1 MEEAMTRSARR
12 TIARIVAVPALT
24 LGLLAPAAAAGAQ
37 EYGDEWSPEAQQ
49 PGDEWSP
56 EVQQPGDEWS
66 PEAQQPGDEWSGDAQ
81 QPGDEW
87 SGEQRYDDAWYG
99 QPSSGGRYGLFGL
112 L

>member
-12 TIARIVAVPALT
+12 RIARIVAVPALT
-24 LGLLAPAAAAGAQ
+24 LGLLAPAAAAGARQ
-37 EYGDEWSPEAQQ
+37 YGDEWYPEAQQ

-56 EVQQPGDEWS
+56 
-66 PEAQQPGDEWSGDAQ
+66 DAQ

-99 QPSSGGRYGLFGL
+99 EPSSGRRYGLLGL

>member
-12 TIARIVAVPALT
+12 RIARIVAVPALT
-24 LGLLAPAAAAGAQ
+24 LGLLTPAAAAGVRQ
-37 EYGDEWSPEAQQ
+37 YGDEWYPEAQQPGDEWYPEAQQ

-56 EVQQPGDEWS
+56 
-66 PEAQQPGDEWSGDAQ
+66 DAQ

-99 QPSSGGRYGLFGL
+99 EPSSGRRYGLLGL